1 MKKVK
6 VTTKFIMS
14 CIIVCLFC
22 MFSFEMAYNHLMYK
36 DYAELYDEYVKLENR
51 VDHAIKSTIQVQK
64 FVLQEHGYTTNIEN

>member
-6 VTTKFIMS
+6 ITTKFIMS
-14 CIIVCLFC
+14 CIIVCLFT
-22 MFSFEMAYNHLMYK
+22 MFGFEVAYNHLMYK
-36 DYAELYDEYVKLENR
+36 DYAELYDEYIKLENR